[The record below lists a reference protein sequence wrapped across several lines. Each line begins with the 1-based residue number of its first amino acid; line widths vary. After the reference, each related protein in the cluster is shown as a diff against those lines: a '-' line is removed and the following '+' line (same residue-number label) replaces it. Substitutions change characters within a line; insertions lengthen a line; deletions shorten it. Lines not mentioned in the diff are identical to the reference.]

1 MPIINRIADFFNDMQ
16 DLPKYAAWT
25 RLIGATTNIILCFLL
40 IPKYGAM
47 GAAYSTCISF
57 MVMSFSMY
65 FINITLI
72 PVRLELKKIMFIILS
87 MALGFF
93 LFHTFNDLL
102 IINVF
107 VMLTYVSGIAILD
120 IINISNFRSI
130 FRS

>member
-1 MPIINRIADFFNDMQ
+1 MDFICFKQPGMFLQ

-40 IPKYGAM
+40 IPRHGAM

-72 PVRLELKKIMFIILS
+72 PVRLELKKLC
-87 MALGFF
+87 
-93 LFHTFNDLL
+93 LL
-102 IINVF
+102 
-107 VMLTYVSGIAILD
+107 YYSWH
-120 IINISNFRSI
+120 
-130 FRS
+130 